1 MIVFAAAAVA
11 SWSRAWIM
19 QADAKIDPSVGLSA
33 IAEIGTFVGDDAPLC
48 PRADHR
54 HERTFGVCGC
64 APPPAQLHD
73 AKTKRSRVNFCD
85 VAAAWRIHCL
95 HAHRAGEIF
104 FGPFE
109 KINRAA
115 HRSHHAGETLRRSAA

>member
-33 IAEIGTFVGDDAPLC
+33 IAGIGTFVGDDAPLC

-64 APPPAQLHD
+64 AAPPPSFTTQRPSD
-73 AKTKRSRVNFCD
+73 RVS
-85 VAAAWRIHCL
+85 
-95 HAHRAGEIF
+95 IF
-104 FGPFE
+104 
-109 KINRAA
+109 A
-115 HRSHHAGETLRRSAA
+115 T